1 MSDDF
6 AFIVGFNAARI
17 DDEVRRE
24 LGWPRINLT
33 TWEDDDGRRVKYL
46 NDPDQLQGVPA
57 GTICYLA
64 KGFDDRDDWQR
75 LESALLQQQ
84 LDQQPL

>member
-1 MSDDF
+1 MSDR
-6 AFIVGFNAARI
+6 AFIVGVTAARI

-33 TWEDDDGRRVKYL
+33 TWEDDDGRHVKYL
-46 NDPDQLQGVPA
+46 NDPAQLHGVEA

-64 KGFDDRDDWQR
+64 KGFDERDDWHE
-75 LESALLQQQ
+75 LETAILERQM
-84 LDQQPL
+84 DQQPL